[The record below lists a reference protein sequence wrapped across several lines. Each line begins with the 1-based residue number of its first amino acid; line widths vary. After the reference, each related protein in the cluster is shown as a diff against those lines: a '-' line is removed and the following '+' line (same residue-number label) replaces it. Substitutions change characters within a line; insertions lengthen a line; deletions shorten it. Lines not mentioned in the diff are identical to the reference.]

1 MWARASPLVQPRQ
14 ARQSSSRSAAIVG
27 LGGIWVQEGLAKVPD
42 SGNFRSGSALGL
54 GGQGRQPYIKIVR
67 FRTFH
72 PAGAQRSRVRLGPR
86 FSNPLFINR
95 LDLQFS
101 GPLGAFPSRMES
113 LNSPADRPTERG
125 ETVRVLIADDQPHVL
140 DALQLLLKNNGYQ
153 TEAVMQPEAVM
164 RALRASDFD
173 VVLMDLNYTR
183 DTTAG
188 GEGLELVSQ
197 IRAIDQSLPL
207 VVMTAWGSVDLAVQ
221 AMQRGASDFVQKP
234 WSNGELL
241 AKLETQVER
250 GRLLRRAQRQH
261 TDELQEA
268 REIQRNL
275 LPKSIPQV
283 RDYEIAGITQPMRFV
298 GGDYFDVVRVSKT
311 QTVLCIAD
319 VAGKGMPAALLMSSL
334 QAALKPLMFETLPP
348 REVCGR
354 LNRMLCEIAPVGK
367 FVSLFYGVLDSERHR
382 LVYCNCGHNPP
393 VLVRGDGS
401 AGELNAAGAVLGQF
415 PDWIYEQSDVPLK
428 RGDQLVLFTDGMV
441 EAGNSFEEPF
451 GEERV
456 TRIAQGNATMSA
468 EELKTL
474 LLRSAAEHCGGQ
486 FQDDASLVVVKAL

>member
-1 MWARASPLVQPRQ
+1 
-14 ARQSSSRSAAIVG
+14 
-27 LGGIWVQEGLAKVPD
+27 
-42 SGNFRSGSALGL
+42 
-54 GGQGRQPYIKIVR
+54 
-67 FRTFH
+67 
-72 PAGAQRSRVRLGPR
+72 
-86 FSNPLFINR
+86 
-95 LDLQFS
+95 
-101 GPLGAFPSRMES
+101 MES
-113 LNSPADRPTERG
+113 LISSANCQTEQSD
-125 ETVRVLIADDQPHVL
+125 TTHVLIADDQPHVL
-140 DALQLLLKNNGYQ
+140 EALQLLLKNNGYH
-153 TEAVMQPEAVM
+153 TEAVTQPESVL
-164 RALRASDFD
+164 RALRSSDFD

-241 AKLETQVER
+241 TKLEAQVER
-250 GRLLRRAQRQH
+250 GHLLRRAQRQH
-261 TDELQEA
+261 SDELREA

-283 RDYEIAGITQPMRFV
+283 QDYEIAGITQPVRFV

-319 VAGKGMPAALLMSSL
+319 VAGKGLPAALLMSSL
-334 QAALKPLMFETLPP
+334 QAALKPLMFAALPP
-348 REVCGR
+348 REVCRR

-367 FVSLFYGVLDSERHR
+367 FISLFYGVLDSEQHR

-393 VLVRGDGS
+393 MVARVEAEAR
-401 AGELNAAGAVLGQF
+401 ELNAAGAVLGQF
-415 PDWIYEQSDVPLK
+415 PDWIYEQSDLALTP
-428 RGDQLVLFTDGMV
+428 GDQLLLFTDGLV
-441 EAGNSFEEPF
+441 EACNSFEEAF

-456 TRIAQGNATMSA
+456 TRIAQRNAALSA
-468 EELKTL
+468 EELKLL
-474 LLRSAAEHCGGQ
+474 LLRSAVEHCGGQ